1 MKKTIFLL
9 FLLSVP
15 LAALMGQSTKGHIL
29 RPVANT
35 MQIALQKCGNTY
47 TYDQYTVKVNLI
59 TNWDKFEM
67 GKIYGL
73 RVDPEEPYQYWYV
86 VFSKDTPLSDEDYNV
101 TLSQDWQPIP
111 CPQYSDL
118 DNDGIENSQDNCPNN
133 ANANQADLDNDGI
146 GDACDNQDNR
156 DSDGDGVE
164 NYEDDCPN
172 QAGSPSNNGCPGNPD
187 LTIDENNTAISSAC
201 LNCASILANIGSDRY
216 LLKPAG
222 SSMFVDLR
230 VKNNGTATSSQS
242 NVQYYLS
249 TNNTLG
255 NTDIKFGPITNFN
268 SISPGSHRDVNAV
281 FDYGTISGI
290 MGGTTGNRFILM
302 VVDEDNFN
310 PNELNENNN
319 VTPIPIR
326 VSNSSSS
333 SLTFRLPSLSD
344 IEETKGYQFSIYNFS
359 GQKILTRE
367 VNNIQEENTIIEDL
381 QKDGIYII
389 KSKNS
394 TRKVYVGND

>member
-1 MKKTIFLL
+1 MKKITLL
-9 FLLSVP
+9 VLFFAVSFVQN
-15 LAALMGQSTKGHIL
+15 AQSYKYHEVRDLGTTFSQ
-29 RPVANT
+29 ANT
-35 MQIALQKCGNTY
+35 NFCNNTLGQQIKLNIFISSPLIVGNIY
-47 TYDQYTVKVNLI
+47 FIENIDGVDKYVKI
-59 TNWDKFEM
+59 TKASSRSNQDADEF
-67 GKIYGL
+67 
-73 RVDPEEPYQYWYV
+73 VDG
-86 VFSKDTPLSDEDYNV
+86 TNIGA
-101 TLSQDWQPIP
+101 PISFT
-111 CPQYSDL
+111 CVIDS
-118 DNDGIENSQDNCPNN
+118 DNDGIPDSQDNCPNN

-146 GDACDNQDNR
+146 GDVCDNQDNR

-164 NYEDDCPN
+164 NHEDDCPN
-172 QAGSPSNNGCPGNPD
+172 QAGSSSNNGCPGNPD

-201 LNCASILANIGSDRY
+201 LNCASILANIGSDKY

-367 VNNIQEENTIIEDL
+367 AYNIQEENTIIEDL

-394 TRKVYVGND
+394 TRKVYVGKD